1 MAKKSSQVFCRA
13 TLFSKSNKVMAK
25 VDKKGIVRGTAGS
38 VVYRG
43 YREMNIIQ
51 GKPRKFEQTS
61 ASIRASTEF
70 GLSSTTAAVI
80 RQAFEPAYVHRDG
93 EAVSRSTQLVYRG
106 LRNSLRGSVGQ
117 RDLHDADLESLI
129 GMDFNMKSRLS
140 EVLQVSQR
148 VERDEEGRLSVFM
161 GALNAK
167 TDLRVPLSISKPV
180 SKYKIRFSL
189 IGFNFRKEYYEYLEV
204 KDLEFRWQAQLEARE
219 IRFETRPEP
228 DQLLMLSVS
237 LLAYSETRM
246 EEGYVLLNSKEFSPC
261 SIVAAF
267 HAEEP
272 GEYPTGPVNMK
283 LNEAQ
288 QTRGASF
295 NNMCYEGNRLL
306 RDLKRRNENI
316 TETTTTAMK
325 KKATTKHRTEDGDD
339 KVQFQIRERIS
350 FSSKR

>member
-1 MAKKSSQVFCRA
+1 
-13 TLFSKSNKVMAK
+13 MAK
-25 VDKKGIVRGTAGS
+25 VDKKGIIRGTAGS
-38 VVYRG
+38 VIYRG
-43 YREMNIIQ
+43 YRDMNIIQ

-106 LRNSLRGSVGQ
+106 IRGSLTGSVGQ

-140 EVLQVSQR
+140 DVLQVSQR

-161 GALNAK
+161 GALDAK
-167 TDLRVPLSISKPV
+167 KDLKVPLSISKPAT
-180 SKYKIRFSL
+180 KYRLRFSL

-204 KDLEFRWQAQLEARE
+204 KDLEFRWQAKLEARE
-219 IRFETRPEP
+219 IRFETRPEA

-237 LLAYSETRM
+237 LMAYSETRM

-261 SIVAAF
+261 AIIAAF

-272 GEYPTGPVNMK
+272 GEYPASPVNMA

-288 QTRGASF
+288 QTRGSSI

-306 RDLKRRNENI
+306 RDQERRKEKI
-316 TETTTTAMK
+316 TM
-325 KKATTKHRTEDGDD
+325 TTKITTKQRPKEDES
-339 KVQFQIRERIS
+339 KVHCQPGKRVL

>member
-1 MAKKSSQVFCRA
+1 
-13 TLFSKSNKVMAK
+13 MAK
-25 VDKKGIVRGTAGS
+25 VDKKGIVRGKAGS
-38 VVYRG
+38 VIYRG
-43 YREMNIIQ
+43 YRELNIIQ

-106 LRNSLRGSVGQ
+106 LRDSLTGSQGQ
-117 RDLHDADLESLI
+117 RDLHDADLNSII
-129 GMDFNMKSRLS
+129 GMDFNIKSRLS

-180 SKYKIRFSL
+180 SKYRIRFSL

-204 KDLEFRWQAQLEARE
+204 KDLEFRWQGKLEAQE
-219 IRFETRPEP
+219 IRFETLPEP

-261 SIVAAF
+261 SIIAAF
-267 HAEEP
+267 HAEEA
-272 GEYPTGPVNMK
+272 GGYPARPVNME

-288 QTRGASF
+288 QLRGASIY
-295 NNMCYEGNRLL
+295 NMCYEGNRLL
-306 RDLKRRNENI
+306 RDQERRKEKI
-316 TETTTTAMK
+316 
-325 KKATTKHRTEDGDD
+325 TTKTSAEKRSKEN
-339 KVQFQIRERIS
+339 ERVTHLQPGKRVS
-350 FSSKR
+350 FSFR

>member
-1 MAKKSSQVFCRA
+1 
-13 TLFSKSNKVMAK
+13 MAK

-61 ASIRASTEF
+61 ASIQASTEF

-167 TDLRVPLSISKPV
+167 TDLKVPLSISKAV
-180 SKYKIRFSL
+180 SKYRLRFTL
-189 IGFNFRKEYYEYLEV
+189 IGFNFRREYYEYLEV
-204 KDLEFRWQAQLEARE
+204 KDVEFRWQGKLEARE
-219 IRFETRPEP
+219 IRFETLPEA

-261 SIVAAF
+261 SIIAAF

-272 GEYPTGPVNMK
+272 GEYPAGPVNMN
-283 LNEAQ
+283 LDAAQ
-288 QTRGASF
+288 QVRGASI

-306 RDLKRRNENI
+306 RDQERRKGRLPAKTSAQTKGYKKEELNTQAAILKKR
-316 TETTTTAMK
+316 
-325 KKATTKHRTEDGDD
+325 
-339 KVQFQIRERIS
+339 VS
-350 FSSKR
+350 FSSRS

>member
-1 MAKKSSQVFCRA
+1 MAKKSSRLLCRT
-13 TLFSKSNKVMAK
+13 TLPSKTNNVMAK

-43 YREMNIIQ
+43 YRELNIIQ

-106 LRNSLRGSVGQ
+106 IRNSLRGSVGQ

-129 GMDFNMKSRLS
+129 GMDFNIQSRMS

-167 TDLRVPLSISKPV
+167 TDLKVPLSISKPV
-180 SKYKIRFSL
+180 SKYRLRFSL

-204 KDLEFRWQAQLEARE
+204 KDLEFRWQGKLEAQE
-219 IRFETRPEP
+219 IRFETRPEA

-261 SIVAAF
+261 SIIAAF

-272 GEYPTGPVNMK
+272 GGYPTGPVNMK

-288 QTRGASF
+288 QLRGASIH
-295 NNMCYEGNRLL
+295 NMCYEGNRLL
-306 RDLKRRNENI
+306 RDQERRKG
-316 TETTTTAMK
+316 TVTQTTTI
-325 KKATTKHRTEDGDD
+325 TTKKRA
-339 KVQFQIRERIS
+339 KVDENNTNFQPGKRVS
-350 FSSKR
+350 FSSKS

>member
-1 MAKKSSQVFCRA
+1 
-13 TLFSKSNKVMAK
+13 MAK
-25 VDKKGIVRGTAGS
+25 VDNKGMVRGTAGP

-43 YREMNIIQ
+43 YRGMNIIQ
-51 GKPRKFEQTS
+51 GKPRKFKQTS

-80 RQAFEPAYVHRDG
+80 RQAFQPAYIHRDG

-106 LRNSLRGSVGQ
+106 IRGSRSGRVGQ
-117 RDLHDADLESLI
+117 RDLHDAGLDSII
-129 GMDFNMKSRLS
+129 GMDFNINSRLS

-148 VERDEEGRLSVFM
+148 VERDAQGRISVFM

-167 TDLRVPLSISKPV
+167 TDLRVPLSISKAV
-180 SKYKIRFSL
+180 SKYRIRFSL

-204 KDLEFRWQAQLEARE
+204 KDIELRKHGQLEAQE
-219 IRFETRPEP
+219 IRFETQPEA

-261 SIVAAF
+261 AIIAAYA
-267 HAEEP
+267 AEEP
-272 GEYPTGPVNMK
+272 GEFPSGPVNMD
-283 LNEAQ
+283 LSEAQ
-288 QTRGASF
+288 QTRGASIY
-295 NNMCYEGNRLL
+295 NMCYEGNRLL
-306 RDLKRRNENI
+306 RDLKRRKEK
-316 TETTTTAMK
+316 TMKTATKAIK
-325 KKATTKHRTEDGDD
+325 KRAKEDGD
-339 KVQFQIRERIS
+339 KVPFQIGKRVS

>member
-1 MAKKSSQVFCRA
+1 
-13 TLFSKSNKVMAK
+13 MAK

-43 YREMNIIQ
+43 YRELNIIQ

-106 LRNSLRGSVGQ
+106 LRGSLTGSVGQ

-129 GMDFNMKSRLS
+129 GMDFNIKSRLS

-167 TDLRVPLSISKPV
+167 TDLKVPLSISKPV
-180 SKYKIRFSL
+180 SKYRLRFSL

-219 IRFETRPEP
+219 IRFETLPEP

-261 SIVAAF
+261 AIIAAF

-272 GEYPTGPVNMK
+272 GEYPARPVNME

-288 QTRGASF
+288 QTRGASIH
-295 NNMCYEGNRLL
+295 NMCYEGNRLL
-306 RDLKRRNENI
+306 RDQERRSLKMLAK
-316 TETTTTAMK
+316 TTTI
-325 KKATTKHRTEDGDD
+325 TTKRLPKEDEN
-339 KVQFQIRERIS
+339 KVHFQPGKRVS
-350 FSSKR
+350 FSSRS